1 MGARFRKSTTI
12 LPGVKMTVSKS
23 GASFRV
29 GPKGAGVSI
38 NTKGE
43 VRASAGIPGTGI
55 YMTEKL
61 NKKNNNTNSSDDSSQ
76 FFYIT
81 FYDLIDLT
89 PKEEEAFEAFFQSII
104 TVDGTQ
110 LDDEKQLTVRDI
122 NGNNYEF
129 STSIFNGLYN
139 KGLLDKEKINN
150 EIVYSLNT
158 DKFLSLKDKYDS
170 WYENEI
176 NIKSQQLE
184 KTTFGKKQIQQELQI
199 LEQLKDGFYASI
211 LHNIHIQIIPNTI
224 IINKHLFVWIG
235 AFLFGILGVDR
246 FMRGQTNL
254 GIVKLFIGS
263 WLTCGIWPLIDWIIA
278 MIKAYSTFSDTEE
291 LTFING
297 MYAR

>member
-61 NKKNNNTNSSDDSSQ
+61 NKKSKNNNSKNNTTQS
-76 FFYIT
+76 FYLT

-89 PKEEEAFEAFFQSII
+89 QKEEEAFEVFFTSII
-104 TVDGTQ
+104 TPDGTQ
-110 LDDEKQLTVRDI
+110 LDDEKQLTIRDI

-129 STSIFNGLYN
+129 SASVFNNLYN
-139 KGLLDKEKINN
+139 KGLLNKEKVNGKN
-150 EIVYSLNT
+150 VYSLNT
-158 DKFLSLKDKYDS
+158 DKFLKLKNEYET
-170 WYENEI
+170 WYNNKI
-176 NIKSQQLE
+176 NISKERLE
-184 KTTFGKKQIQQELQI
+184 KSIFGKKKLKEEIQM

-211 LHNIHIQIIPNTI
+211 VHQIYF
-224 IINKHLFVWIG
+224 K
-235 AFLFGILGVDR
+235 
-246 FMRGQTNL
+246 
-254 GIVKLFIGS
+254 
-263 WLTCGIWPLIDWIIA
+263 
-278 MIKAYSTFSDTEE
+278 
-291 LTFING
+291 
-297 MYAR
+297 